1 MSTNI
6 LILKKRHD
14 TIGWGDKNMSRQA
27 RQYSQTGLYHIVFR
41 GMNRQN
47 IFEEENDYIKIMEI
61 IQSLKQEMQFEIYAF
76 CLMTNHVHILL
87 KEHNMGDIS
96 IIMKRLLTRYAG
108 WFNRKYSRS
117 GALIAN
123 RYKSQPV
130 EIDQYLLSLVR
141 YIHQNP
147 IRAKT
152 VTEIEKFKWSSYSE
166 YIHGSKLTDIEF
178 ILSMID
184 KENFKE
190 YHQEEEKELYEVSD
204 RIGKS
209 EEYIR
214 RRIMNLI
221 GGREP
226 HEIGLL
232 PKPERDRIIKHLRQK
247 EGFSIRQ
254 IERAT
259 GISRGVIAKC

>member
-1 MSTNI
+1 MA
-6 LILKKRHD
+6 
-14 TIGWGDKNMSRQA
+14 RQA
-27 RQYSQTGLYHIVFR
+27 RQYSQTGLYHVVFR

-47 IFEEENDYIKIMEI
+47 IFEEKNDFIKMMEVM
-61 IQSLKQEMQFEIYAF
+61 QSLKQEMRFEIYAF
-76 CLMTNHVHILL
+76 CLMSYHAHILL
-87 KEHNMGDIS
+87 KEHDMGDIS
-96 IIMKRLLTRYAG
+96 VIMKRLLTRYAG

-130 EIDQYLLSLVR
+130 EVDEYLLSLVR

-147 IRAKT
+147 IRAKV
-152 VTEIEKFKWSSYSE
+152 VTEIEKYIWSSYTE
-166 YIHGSKLTDIEF
+166 YIHGGKLTDTGF
-178 ILSMID
+178 ILSIID
-184 KENFKE
+184 KKSFRE

-214 RRIMNLI
+214 RRIMKLI
-221 GGREP
+221 DGREP

-232 PKPERDRIIKHLRQK
+232 PKAERNRIITQLK
-247 EGFSIRQ
+247 EH
-254 IERAT
+254 E
-259 GISRGVIAKC
+259 GI

>member
-1 MSTNI
+1 
-6 LILKKRHD
+6 
-14 TIGWGDKNMSRQA
+14 MSRQA
-27 RQYSQTGLYHIVFR
+27 RQYSKTGLYHIIFR
-41 GMNRQN
+41 GMNRHN
-47 IFEEENDYIKIMEI
+47 IFEEEEDFIKIMDI
-61 IQSLKQEMQFEIYAF
+61 IQSLKNEIQFEIYAF
-76 CLMTNHVHILL
+76 CLMSNHVHILL
-87 KEHNMGDIS
+87 KEQNIGDIS
-96 IIMKRLLTRYAG
+96 VIMKRLLTKYAG

-117 GALIAN
+117 GSLIAN

-130 EIDQYLLSLVR
+130 EKDEYLLSLVR

-147 IRAKT
+147 IRAKI
-152 VTEIEKFKWSSYSE
+152 VTEIDKYKWSSYSE
-166 YIHGSKLTDIEF
+166 YMHGSILTDTEF
-178 ILSMID
+178 ILLMID
-184 KENFKE
+184 KKNFEE
-190 YHQEEEKELYEVSD
+190 YHKQEEKELYEVSG

-214 RRIMNLI
+214 RRIMKLI
-221 GGREP
+221 DGREP

-232 PKPERDRIIKHLRQK
+232 TKPERNKIIRKLREN

>member
-1 MSTNI
+1 
-6 LILKKRHD
+6 
-14 TIGWGDKNMSRQA
+14 MSRQA

-47 IFEEENDYIKIMEI
+47 IFEEENDFIKIKDI
-61 IQSLKQEMQFEIYAF
+61 IQNLKQEMQFEIYAY

-96 IIMKRLLTRYAG
+96 VIMKRLLTRYAG
-108 WFNRKYSRS
+108 WFNRKYTRS

-130 EIDQYLLSLVR
+130 EIDEYLLSLIR

-147 IRAKT
+147 IRAK
-152 VTEIEKFKWSSYSE
+152 IETQIDKYKWSSYTE
-166 YIHGSKLTDIEF
+166 YIHESKLADTEF
-178 ILSMID
+178 ILTIMD
-184 KENFKE
+184 KKAFQE
-190 YHQEEEKELYEVSD
+190 YHQQEEKELYEVSD
-204 RIGKS
+204 RIRKS

-214 RRIMNLI
+214 QRIIKLI
-221 GGREP
+221 DGREP

-232 PKPERDRIIKHLRQK
+232 TKPERNKIIRQLK
-247 EGFSIRQ
+247 ENEGFSIRQ

-259 GISRGVIAKC
+259 GISRGIIARC